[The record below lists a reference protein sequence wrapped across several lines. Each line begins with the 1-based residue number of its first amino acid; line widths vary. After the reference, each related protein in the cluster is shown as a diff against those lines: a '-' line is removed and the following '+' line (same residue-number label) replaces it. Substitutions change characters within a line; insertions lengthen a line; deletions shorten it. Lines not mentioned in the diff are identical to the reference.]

1 MDTSVFLSHKD
12 VEDVQ
17 NSLTL
22 IKLTKVE
29 KSLLIILDVVS
40 QNDVADI
47 KTLIEQLQSNA
58 LFYLAYV
65 SQGMVR
71 WHQVITLNGRT
82 KVGSI
87 PKKVFFLSVSIRWPL
102 YNTLYYSLY

>member
-17 NSLTL
+17 NSLRL
-22 IKLTKVE
+22 IKLTKVG
-29 KSLLIILDVVS
+29 KSLLVILDVVS

-65 SQGMVR
+65 SQGTVR

-82 KVGSI
+82 KVGSSI
-87 PKKVFFLSVSIRWPL
+87 PKKSFFLNIWK
-102 YNTLYYSLY
+102 